1 MREAIEMAEDAL
13 KNNEI
18 PVGCVFVDKEL
29 NLIVSSGRNKTN
41 ETKNACLHAEF
52 DALENLLPS
61 LNLNSNLTR
70 ISSSSSSIKK
80 LNQKERNEIKNVNFS
95 RLTLYVTVEPC
106 LMCSS
111 ALRQIGLRDVIF
123 GCSNDKFGGCGGVI
137 SINDDP
143 RLKFSKTFEA
153 RGGYMREESII
164 LLRKFYITENMSA
177 PVPKKK
183 TNRVLKTEVLPIV

>member
-80 LNQKERNEIKNVNFS
+80 
-95 RLTLYVTVEPC
+95 LTLYVTVEPC